1 MNNLTITNM
10 PNLSFDVQ
18 EAINQLRVNL
28 GFTGETIK
36 VIMVTSALPN
46 EGKSFVAMNLW
57 KNIAS
62 VGNRAL
68 LIDADIRNS

>member
-1 MNNLTITNM
+1 MNDMNNLVITNM
-10 PNLSFDVQ
+10 PELSFDAQ
-18 EAINQLRVNL
+18 EAVNQLRVNL

-36 VIMVTSALPN
+36 VIMITSSLPN

-62 VGNRAL
+62 VGSRAVM
-68 LIDADIRNS
+68 IK